1 MEMIVSVTSIRPATV
16 CGYARRQ
23 RLDVIVNILTNFAYH
38 KKEIQIFGGK
48 QLRPN
53 IHIDDMVRV
62 YLEIIEAD
70 KRGLTKKFL
79 MLDRQTIPF

>member
-1 MEMIVSVTSIRPATV
+1 MYGDDSFTVTSIRPATV

-53 IHIDDMVRV
+53 IHIDDMVVIFRNN
-62 YLEIIEAD
+62 
-70 KRGLTKKFL
+70 RS
-79 MLDRQTIPF
+79 